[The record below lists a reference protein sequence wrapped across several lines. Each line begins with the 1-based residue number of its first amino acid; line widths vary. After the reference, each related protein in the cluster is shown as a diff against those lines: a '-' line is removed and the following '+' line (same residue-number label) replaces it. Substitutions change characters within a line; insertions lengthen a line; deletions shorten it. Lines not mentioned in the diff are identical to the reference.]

1 MVIVTVYIVPAASEV
16 VGVNTTVRVPTVYTS
31 KPAGA
36 AQGTGHVTT
45 KDAAVIV
52 AGTTSSVNSAEIA
65 TLVGT
70 PVVGPGVV
78 VAGTVDTTRG
88 RVASVVAP
96 VVNCQ
101 VNGAASDTPVAM
113 LVAPV
118 MVTVYR
124 VSGDNIV
131 PAAKV

>member
-1 MVIVTVYIVPAASEV
+1 MPAASAV
-16 VGVNTTVRVPTVYTS
+16 VGVNTAVRVPTVYAST
-31 KPAGA
+31 PAGA
-36 AQGTGHVTT
+36 THGTGHVTT
-45 KDAAVIV
+45 KLALVIV
-52 AGTTSSVNSAEIA
+52 AGTTSSVNSTEIA

-70 PVVGPGVV
+70 PAVGPGVV
-78 VAGTVDTTRG
+78 VTGTVDATRG

-124 VSGDNIV
+124 VSGDNVV